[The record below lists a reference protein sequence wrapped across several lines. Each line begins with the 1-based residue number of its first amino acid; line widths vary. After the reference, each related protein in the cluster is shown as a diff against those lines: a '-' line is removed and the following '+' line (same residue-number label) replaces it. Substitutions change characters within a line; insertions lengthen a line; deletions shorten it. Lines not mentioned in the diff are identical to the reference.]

1 MTVLLDDKD
10 LKKLEEKYKCNRE
23 VLNLALDYA
32 LGQFEEYIEYNLHDD
47 VHNADLDVADPQKEF
62 RYN

>member
-32 LGQFEEYIEYNLHDD
+32 LGQFEEYIEHNLHDD
-47 VHNADLDVADPQKEF
+47 VHDASVDAA
-62 RYN
+62 

>member
-32 LGQFEEYIEYNLHDD
+32 LGQFEEYIEHNLHDD

>member
-32 LGQFEEYIEYNLHDD
+32 LVQFEEHIEHNLHDD

>member
-32 LGQFEEYIEYNLHDD
+32 LGQFEEYIEHNLHDD
-47 VHNADLDVADPQKEF
+47 VHDADLDLSVRFEEL